1 MQSYIIHLLR
11 HGMTEGNQKGQY
23 VGQTDIPV
31 STDGINQL
39 RRFAQKYDYESPKL
53 FFCSPLSRCSQTL
66 YEIYGDDISPIA
78 VEGLKECSFGK
89 FEGKIAADL
98 TDDPDFINWV
108 QKGIPAP
115 GGEDN
120 KSFAERVCN
129 AFNDTVREI
138 LKAGITES
146 VICAHGGV
154 IMTILAVYGIP
165 RREMLDWMCNNGRG
179 FTIRVTPGI
188 WMRSGMVEVL
198 SEFPFGSND
207 EPDLSVNPVKEQQS
221 PWTPTDDETDGDD
234 ESTDVLWA
242 DVE

>member
-23 VGQTDIPV
+23 VGQIDLPV
-31 STDGINQL
+31 STDGIKQL
-39 RRFAQKYDYESPKL
+39 REFKDKYDYESPKL

-66 YEIYGDDISPIA
+66 KEIYGENIKTIP

-89 FEGKIAADL
+89 FEGKVAADL
-98 TDDPDFINWV
+98 TDDPDFIDWV
-108 QKGIPAP
+108 QNGKPAP

-120 KSFAERVCN
+120 KAFAERVCN

-138 LKAGITES
+138 LKAGVTES

-165 RREMLDWMCNNGRG
+165 RRQQLDWMTNNGRG

-188 WMRSGMVEVL
+188 WMRTGMVEVL

-207 EPDLSVNPVKEQQS
+207 EPDLSINPVKEKYS
-221 PWTPTDDETDGDD
+221 PWGNTDADLDEDDETA
-234 ESTDVLWA
+234 DVMWA
-242 DVE
+242 DVD